1 MLALESSMMAAEM
14 AEQPDTLRRLI
25 AQRSDLHRQ
34 IAAVVP
40 VPLRG
45 IAFTGRGSSANAA
58 MIGRVLTELA
68 TGCPSLLA
76 APSLDRL
83 YDAHTDY
90 GDYLGVGLS
99 LLGRTPEVVST
110 LADMRLAGAT
120 TIAVTGDTSAPLC
133 KAAQLTIDVGSGPER
148 AVPTTKGFTAQV
160 AALVVLS
167 EVLGHR
173 LLPDLGWHLLPEATK
188 RVLADWDT
196 VARAADSL
204 ATATDVSVVAAGMFL
219 GVAHE
224 VALKLQETALVAASA
239 HSAASYRH
247 GPMALAGAHHPLIAI
262 VGPRRAGAETLRL
275 AGDVAARGETVLV
288 IGAESDLSIPRDLP
302 EPLATIPAAIR
313 GQQLALAI
321 ATARGLDPDRPP
333 GLSKVTVT

>member
-1 MLALESSMMAAEM
+1 M
-14 AEQPDTLRRLI
+14 AEQPDVLRRLV
-25 AQRSDLHRQ
+25 ARRSDLHAQ
-34 IAAVVP
+34 IAEIVP

-45 IAFTGRGSSANAA
+45 VAFTGRGSSANAA
-58 MIGRVLTELA
+58 MIGRVLAELA
-68 TGCPSLLA
+68 TGCPALLA

-90 GDYLGVGLS
+90 CDYLGVGLS
-99 LLGRTPEVVST
+99 LSGRTPEVVST
-110 LADMRLAGAT
+110 LADLRLAGAST
-120 TIAVTGDTSAPLC
+120 LAVTGDTSAPLC
-133 KAAQLTIDVGSGPER
+133 RAAQMTIDVASGLER

-160 AALVVLS
+160 AALVILS

-173 LLPDLGWHLLPEATK
+173 LLPELGWQLLPEATQ
-188 RVLADWDT
+188 RVLNDWDT
-196 VARAADSL
+196 VATAADTL
-204 ATATDVSVVAAGMFL
+204 ATATDVTVVAAGMFL

-247 GPMALAGAHHPLIAI
+247 GPIALAGARHPLIAV

-288 IGAESDLSIPRDLP
+288 IGAESDLSISRDLP
-302 EPLATIPAAIR
+302 EPLATIPAVVR

-321 ATARGLDPDRPP
+321 ATKRGLDPDTPP

>member
-1 MLALESSMMAAEM
+1 MLILESSLMATEM
-14 AEQPDTLRRLI
+14 AEQPDVLRRLV
-25 AQRSDLHRQ
+25 AQRAVLHRR
-34 IAAVVP
+34 IGEVVP
-40 VPLRG
+40 SPLRG
-45 IAFTGRGSSANAA
+45 VAFTGRGSSANAA

-68 TGCPSLLA
+68 TGHPALLT

-90 GDYLGVGLS
+90 QDHLAVGLS
-99 LLGRTPEVVST
+99 LMGRTPEVVST
-110 LADMRLAGAT
+110 LADMRLTGAM
-120 TIAVTGDTSAPLC
+120 TIAVTGDPCAPLGR
-133 KAAQLTIDVGSGPER
+133 AAHLTIDVGCGPEQ

-160 AALVVLS
+160 AALVILS
-167 EVLGHR
+167 EALGR
-173 LLPDLGWHLLPEATK
+173 RQLPDVGWQLLPEATH
-188 RVLADWDT
+188 RVLADWAT
-196 VARAADSL
+196 VTTAADTL
-204 ATATDVSVVAAGMFL
+204 ATATDVSVVASGMFL

-247 GPMALAGAHHPLIAI
+247 GPMALAGARHPLIAI
-262 VGPRRAGAETLRL
+262 VGPRRPGLETLRL
-275 AGDVAARGETVLV
+275 AADVAARGETVIV

-321 ATARGLDPDRPP
+321 ASARGLNPDRPP
-333 GLSKVTVT
+333 GLSKVTAT